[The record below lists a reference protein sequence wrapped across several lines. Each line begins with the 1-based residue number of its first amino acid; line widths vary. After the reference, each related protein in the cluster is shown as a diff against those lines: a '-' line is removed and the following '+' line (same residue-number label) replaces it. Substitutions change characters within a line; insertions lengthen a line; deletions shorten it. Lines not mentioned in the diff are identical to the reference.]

1 MLALADLPDIQTV
14 RLNWQK
20 NEKGQ
25 WTNSEIP
32 DSEEFFPADLV
43 FLSMGFLGP
52 DDCTKGLGLKRDPRS
67 NILTPKGGYA
77 TSEKGVFAAGDCH
90 RGQSLVVWGIQEG
103 RQCAREVDE
112 FLMQW
117 TRLPASGGINTRPFR
132 SIEHPLPPVTRM
144 QTVAAG

>member
-1 MLALADLPDIQTV
+1 M
-14 RLNWQK
+14 
-20 NEKGQ
+20 

-32 DSEEFFPADLV
+32 DTEEFFPADLV

-67 NILTPKGGYA
+67 NILTPRGSYA
-77 TSEKGVFAAGDCH
+77 TSEKGVFAAGDCR

-112 FLMQW
+112 FLMQS
-117 TRLPASGGINTRPFR
+117 TRLPGSGGIHIRPLR
-132 SIEHPLPPVTRM
+132 NIENPLPTVARM
-144 QTVAAG
+144 QAVAAG